1 MANYDSR
8 NWGIL
13 GWGWSNP
20 VPGDIDEVDK
30 LAQRFQQRSDQFAE
44 LSKALSNIQSSKSGM
59 YGQWIDRFSEKL
71 GTMPADFSDFA
82 GSYASIAGKLSGWK
96 FDMQIYQSDA
106 LRGLQ
111 MAEEAKARMQRAQNR
126 VDNQQATYNAAR
138 WRVLGMSD
146 DASDSTRRQA
156 KQTEQRALDLLSQY
170 RTQLS
175 DAEQDFENG
184 KRIVRDA
191 KDGYNT
197 AGKRWA
203 NSIGDIDYIPRS
215 VTGFDRF
222 YYSDGWQILVGVV
235 SVAGLVVGIVG
246 FFVGGWVI
254 TLITAAVSV
263 IQAALTWIEFGH
275 DDASF
280 AETFI
285 STLIAFADTVVP
297 FISMFK
303 TFKSNLALKTTR
315 GKINRFKKTAFEKSD
330 ALNTIRKNMNKTIA
344 KNPKAYGVPKK
355 SLSEVD
361 SWRQM
366 TKRISENKQ
375 LRNLFYKE
383 FAKEFVKQYVF
394 DPKFSSIT
402 DNLRK
407 SVDKRYSK
415 IHQLEAQAEAAGDYM
430 ERIEPLVDDDYGYR
444 TEQTSS
450 SKRAMTWAEAVFALS
465 IPVYGQVSDIV
476 DRFDRAR

>member
-44 LSKALSNIQSSKSGM
+44 LSKALSNIQSSKSAM
-59 YGQWIDRFSEKL
+59 YGQWIDQFSEKL

-246 FFVGGWVI
+246 FFAGGWVI

-263 IQAALTWIEFGH
+263 IQAALTWIKFAH
-275 DDASF
+275 DDTSIGEALF
-280 AETFI
+280 ATGAAIFSI
-285 STLIAFADTVVP
+285 LPVI
-297 FISMFK
+297 K
-303 TFKSNLALKTTR
+303 TFKSNLSLKTTR
-315 GKINRFKKTAFEKSD
+315 GKVNRFKRTAFEKSD
-330 ALNTIRKNMNKTIA
+330 ALKAIQKNMDKTIA
-344 KNPKAYGVPKK
+344 KNPATYPGIPKK
-355 SLSEVD
+355 SMSKLD
-361 SWRQM
+361 TWRQM
-366 TKRISENKQ
+366 SERTAGNTE
-375 LRNLFYKE
+375 LRKLYHKE
-383 FAKEFVKQYVF
+383 FLKEFVKENAF
-394 DPKFSSIT
+394 DTKISR
-402 DNLRK
+402 NLKKMKDRRFTP
-407 SVDKRYSK
+407 VHRV
-415 IHQLEAQAEAAGDYM
+415 EAGIKAGFEIAKDIKKDV
-430 ERIEPLVDDDYGYR
+430 ETIRDYGIKKKNVDSIDDWLSVGDLVFSATVPFYDKLISP
-444 TEQTSS
+444 TIKAYTQF
-450 SKRAMTWAEAVFALS
+450 SKAW
-465 IPVYGQVSDIV
+465 
-476 DRFDRAR
+476 